1 MNIMQME
8 NGIMNITQKDRE
20 LLFKDLSARLPY
32 HVRVK
37 VWLKDGTTEKGILD
51 LEHNYADVLRDAFY
65 YNKIVDIKP
74 YLRPVSSMTE
84 AENDDLYESGGR
96 ACWKNGSEIRL
107 NELAGFKETYR
118 SLIWLVRNHFDC
130 FNLIGQD
137 LAVEI
142 SKNNNPYEKD
152 NCK

>member
-1 MNIMQME
+1 MNDLLNYICMSVPF
-8 NGIMNITQKDRE
+8 E
-20 LLFKDLSARLPY
+20 LIVQYEGNDYYL
-32 HVRVK
+32 
-37 VWLKDGTTEKGILD
+37 DGMTSWNEVQLATMDYISL
-51 LEHNYADVLRDAFY
+51 NYTVPL
-65 YNKIVDIKP
+65 NDIKP
-74 YLRPVSSMTE
+74 YLRPLSSMTE

-107 NELAGFKETYR
+107 NELSGFKETYR

-130 FNLIGQD
+130 FNLINQG
-137 LAVEI
+137 LAIKV

>member
-1 MNIMQME
+1 MSVPF
-8 NGIMNITQKDRE
+8 E
-20 LLFKDLSARLPY
+20 LIVQYEGTDYYL
-32 HVRVK
+32 
-37 VWLKDGTTEKGILD
+37 DGMTSWNEVQLATMDYISL
-51 LEHNYADVLRDAFY
+51 NYTVPL
-65 YNKIVDIKP
+65 NDIKP
-74 YLRPVSSMTE
+74 YLRPLSSMTE

-130 FNLIGQD
+130 FNLINQG
-137 LAVEI
+137 LAIGVT
-142 SKNNNPYEKD
+142 KNNNPYEKD